1 MSLVE
6 AFRTAAEQFNPDDGI
21 DLAGMLI
28 VALPATIAAIGTVIV
43 GVLTVRG
50 QKAGRTRARK
60 IDAKTDAIHE
70 QTVNTHNTNMRD
82 DLDEIRDTVKV
93 ISARQIDQGRDIRGL
108 RTDVGELR
116 CEDRDARAAHDD
128 LVRRLNAFIRREHP
142 GADPL

>member
-6 AFRTAAEQFNPDDGI
+6 AFRTAAEMYEPDDTVG
-21 DLAGMLI
+21 LLGLLI
-28 VALPATIAAIGTVIV
+28 IGLPATLAAIGTIVI
-43 GVLTVRG
+43 G
-50 QKAGRTRARK
+50 
-60 IDAKTDAIHE
+60 AKTEAIHE
-70 QTVNTHNTNMRD
+70 QTVNTHDTNMRD
-82 DLDEIRDTVKV
+82 DLDEIRDMVKV

-116 CEDRDARAAHDD
+116 GEDRDARAAHDD